1 MALRYVACVAEDG
14 SCVDDA
20 GSAEVDVSARPIG
33 SAVGPLV
40 TRKNVRSEGYRLR
53 GFDPD
58 STTLTWVIT
67 NLPNPD
73 LGATRYCDDPEPYPS
88 TNCRGSIVPNSG
100 MRATSGCTVL
110 CDGGPYRTSCTQT
123 GGIQCPTG
131 QNPVREPILYYTPNT
146 CDECGGRPVATLEFK
161 VWDGTQYSSPR
172 HEPGVPVEIHVNH
185 PPVAVSG
192 GIFEETIARV
202 LNRDAM
208 CASDCEDACRRSCE
222 LWVADRPTKRASDA
236 ATCEAE
242 NKSGQ
247 CDAAAC
253 AASCARAR
261 CEAKSYAL

>member
-1 MALRYVACVAEDG
+1 MYQHVGDGGARGTRLLSAAEWQGTPVLVEDPQGRVLVSPTSRRPSERLASPTPSVALRYVACVAEDG

-172 HEPGVPVEIHVNH
+172 HDIEIINDEIHVKDI
-185 PPVAVSG
+185 PPW
-192 GIFEETIARV
+192 R
-202 LNRDAM
+202 
-208 CASDCEDACRRSCE
+208 
-222 LWVADRPTKRASDA
+222 
-236 ATCEAE
+236 
-242 NKSGQ
+242 
-247 CDAAAC
+247 
-253 AASCARAR
+253 
-261 CEAKSYAL
+261 